1 MAVTPVADDQDER
14 ARVAGMGDPVVRVAT
29 RLAEA
34 GGFAAR
40 IDHRLERAGMPI
52 RAGEFV
58 MVSIGAAMGGAVA
71 GWFIASNVLVA
82 AAAAVVAGFAIPYL
96 VVARKLSKR
105 VGALHDQLP
114 DILSILASS
123 LRAGHSFFQ
132 GLDMVAQEV
141 GDPASTEFGRV
152 LAEVR
157 LGRPIEEALAGMADR
172 IDSEDFRWAF
182 LAVNVQREIG
192 GNLAE
197 ILDTVAETVR
207 DRDMVRR
214 QIKVLSS
221 EGRLSIAI
229 LAALPFLI
237 AAWIAK
243 TNPGYLALLFTNRLG
258 MIMVGTAAILMAVG
272 IAWMRR
278 IVKIDV

>member
-1 MAVTPVADDQDER
+1 
-14 ARVAGMGDPVVRVAT
+14 MGDPVVRVAE
-29 RLAEA
+29 RLAQV
-34 GGFAAR
+34 GGFARR

-52 RAGEFV
+52 RAGEFL
-58 MVSIGAAMGGAVA
+58 MVSLGAAFAGALA
-71 GWFIASNVLVA
+71 GWFIASNVIVA
-82 AAAAVVAGFAIPYL
+82 AAAAVVAGLAIPHA
-96 VVARKLSKR
+96 VVTMKLGKR
-105 VGALHDQLP
+105 LTALHDQLP

-141 GDPASTEFGRV
+141 GDPAATEFGRV

-157 LGRPIEEALAGMADR
+157 LGRPVEEALVAMADR

-207 DRDMVRR
+207 DRDTVRR

-221 EGRLSIAI
+221 EGRLSISI

-258 MIMVGTAAILMAVG
+258 LIMVGSAAVLMAVG